1 MAVDSKRASEFL
13 VVSTVYMFMSG
24 GLWQVGIDILHNG
37 LNPVLLYFMVT
48 M

>member
-13 VVSTVYMFMSG
+13 LVSTAYMFMSG
-24 GLWQVGIDILHNG
+24 GLWQVGIDIFHDG
-37 LNPVLLYFMVT
+37 LNPLLLYFMVT